1 MCPALTGY
9 LFAGCIGVM
18 WLFKKSE
25 AMEAAY
31 GLSITVA
38 MMMTT
43 ILISNFLRRK
53 KVPMYIVTAFFV
65 MYYY

>member
-1 MCPALTGY
+1 
-9 LFAGCIGVM
+9 M

-53 KVPMYIVTAFFV
+53 KVPGILLSHFL
-65 MYYY
+65 